1 MRDASCARDID
12 GAEVVGGA
20 SYGDAA
26 AMRGALEGA
35 ETVFLVSAG
44 EARDRVDL
52 HRTAVDAAVAAG
64 VERIVY
70 LSFLAAAPDCTF
82 TFGRD
87 HFHTEQHI
95 REAGVRWT
103 FLRDSLYLDYVPFF
117 AGADGVIRGPAG
129 DGRVGAVARED
140 VADVAAAV
148 LSGHGHDGEAYP
160 LTGPRRSRSPRR
172 PRSSRARPARRSAT
186 WRRRSRRPASR
197 APRAARRT
205 GRSRAGSPPTR
216 RSPSASSTWSATASP
231 GWPATRRGRS
241 PTSCASTPRATATSP
256 RHSPRRMTAAVGED
270 AAVPGGALHQVGL
283 VAHPSRDV
291 AGVLEA
297 ISSWS
302 SKHGVAVGQIPVPGS
317 RAGLADPVEPG
328 GL

>member
-1 MRDASCARDID
+1 MIAITGASGEIGGRVAKRLGASGCELRLVVRDASCARDID

-160 LTGPRRSRSPRR
+160 LTGPATFTLAEAAAEL
-172 PRSSRARPARRSAT
+172 SSAAGTPVSYVAETIEEARE
-186 WRRRSRRPASR
+186 SR
-197 APRAARRT
+197 APSGAPDWEIEGWVTSYAAI
-205 GRSRAGSPPTR
+205 
-216 RSPSASSTWSATASP
+216 
-231 GWPATRRGRS
+231 
-241 PTSCASTPRATATSP
+241 
-256 RHSPRRMTAAVGED
+256 AVGELD
-270 AAVPGGALHQVGL
+270 VVSDS
-283 VAHPSRDV
+283 VARLAGHPPRS
-291 AGVLEA
+291 
-297 ISSWS
+297 
-302 SKHGVAVGQIPVPGS
+302 
-317 RAGLADPVEPG
+317 LADFLREHPESYSH
-328 GL
+328 LAAA

>member
-1 MRDASCARDID
+1 MIAITGASGAVGGRVAERLGASGAELRLVVRDVSRAPDIS

-26 AMRGALEGA
+26 AMRGAFEGA
-35 ETVFLVSAG
+35 DTVFLVSAG
-44 EARDRVDL
+44 EALDRVDL

-95 REAGVRWT
+95 RQAGVRWT

-129 DGRVGAVARED
+129 AGRVAPVARDD

-148 LSGHGHDGEAYP
+148 LTGHGHDGEAYP
-160 LTGPRRSRSPRR
+160 LTGPATFTLSEAAAELSSVAGR
-172 PRSSRARPARRSAT
+172 PVSYVAETIEEARE
-186 WRRRSRRPASR
+186 SR
-197 APRAARRT
+197 APSGAPDWEIEGWVTSYASIAAGELDVVSDSVARL
-205 GRSRAGSPPTR
+205 AGHPPQSLAEFLR
-216 RSPSASSTWSATASP
+216 EHPESYSQL
-231 GWPATRRGRS
+231 
-241 PTSCASTPRATATSP
+241 
-256 RHSPRRMTAAVGED
+256 TAA
-270 AAVPGGALHQVGL
+270 
-283 VAHPSRDV
+283 
-291 AGVLEA
+291 
-297 ISSWS
+297 
-302 SKHGVAVGQIPVPGS
+302 
-317 RAGLADPVEPG
+317 
-328 GL
+328 